1 MATIG
6 NHEVDYG
13 LSHLLFLEKCANF
26 PIINANFHIR
36 ANRRRLFQPFYIAE
50 LDGMKILFIGIITE
64 DILAQTKAD
73 ELIGS
78 FVDIGEAAL

>member
-1 MATIG
+1 
-6 NHEVDYG
+6 
-13 LSHLLFLEKCANF
+13 
-26 PIINANFHIR
+26 
-36 ANRRRLFQPFYIAE
+36 
-50 LDGMKILFIGIITE
+50 MKILFIGIITE